1 MRIMYVEDNAV
12 NLELVRRIA
21 RLGGHDVISFS
32 NGQDALD
39 ALQTDTA
46 HLILMDIQLE
56 GEMDGIEV
64 VKRLRARGDQRPV
77 IAITAYAMR
86 GDEERI
92 LGAGCND
99 YLPKPL
105 PISLFITL
113 LAKYDPSNVQPQ
125 TKPEPAVVTAKPV
138 TSQLVLPKTHPAVA
152 ANAPVATPPASPT
165 PVASTV
171 PSAVATPVTPVV
183 PTTPTPPATPVAPTV
198 PSTPVPV
205 PPAMPA
211 AASITPTPP
220 ATPTT
225 PAPTAPTVP
234 TPPPTPVAQ
243 TPTPVAPSTSTASTT
258 PAVVPTPVATPE
270 PVVEA
275 VAQVTPAQPSTPP
288 VAPASKMEHSDDK
301 TG

>member
-21 RLGGHDVISFS
+21 RLGGHEIVSFS
-32 NGQDALD
+32 NGKDALD

-105 PISLFITL
+105 PISQFITL
-113 LAKYDPSNVQPQ
+113 VAKYDPSNMQPQ
-125 TKPEPAVVTAKPV
+125 AKPEPDTRKPV

-152 ANAPVATPPASPT
+152 ANTATPTAPAAPVPTPIPIPAAPVVAPASPT
-165 PVASTV
+165 STV
-171 PSAVATPVTPVV
+171 PATMPI
-183 PTTPTPPATPVAPTV
+183 PTTPVAPTA
-198 PSTPVPV
+198 STAPI
-205 PPAMPA
+205 A
-211 AASITPTPP
+211 A
-220 ATPTT
+220 ATPTE
-225 PAPTAPTVP
+225 
-234 TPPPTPVAQ
+234 PVA
-243 TPTPVAPSTSTASTT
+243 
-258 PAVVPTPVATPE
+258 
-270 PVVEA
+270 EA
-275 VAQVTPAQPSTPP
+275 VAQVAPVPANTQPIIS
-288 VAPASKMEHSDDK
+288 APKTENGDDK
-301 TG
+301 PG

>member
-21 RLGGHDVISFS
+21 RLGGHEVISHS
-32 NGQDALD
+32 NGKDALD

-64 VKRLRARGDQRPV
+64 IKRLRARGDQRPI

-92 LGAGCND
+92 LGSGCND

-105 PISLFITL
+105 PISQFITL
-113 LAKYDPSNVQPQ
+113 LAKYDPTNVQPHV
-125 TKPEPAVVTAKPV
+125 KPEPEPLVRKPV

-152 ANAPVATPPASPT
+152 ANLTAPAISPT
-165 PVASTV
+165 VAGST
-171 PSAVATPVTPVV
+171 
-183 PTTPTPPATPVAPTV
+183 TTPTPAP
-198 PSTPVPV
+198 SS
-205 PPAMPA
+205 
-211 AASITPTPP
+211 AASIV
-220 ATPTT
+220 A
-225 PAPTAPTVP
+225 APN
-234 TPPPTPVAQ
+234 
-243 TPTPVAPSTSTASTT
+243 STT
-258 PAVVPTPVATPE
+258 TTSSPSPA

-275 VAQVTPAQPSTPP
+275 VAQVAPVPPNAQPVVS
-288 VAPASKMEHSDDK
+288 APKMEHSDDK
-301 TG
+301 PG